1 MKKWIL
7 AMVIAL
13 LVAAPAQAGL
23 QAKIGELLGLE
34 EETPVLTEALRVE
47 EAILPST
54 YFTAWFLSAPD
65 VGDSHRN
72 EYKARVGV
80 QLEDTEFGL
89 QLDYYG
95 LHGTS
100 PGQQYG
106 VYAVVHLAEPLATGL
121 LGDQYLGFTA
131 TVVTEDADIGSY
143 GPIIGALRPVTE
155 NIALAFEYQY
165 RVALDDFVGFDANK
179 FIAGLRIRF

>member
-1 MKKWIL
+1 MKTWIV
-7 AMVIAL
+7 AIVAL

-34 EETPVLTEALRVE
+34 EKTPVRTEALVE
-47 EAILPST
+47 PSMSNT

-65 VGDSHRN
+65 VSDSHRN
-72 EYKARVGV
+72 EYKARIGV

-95 LHGTS
+95 LHGAS

-106 VYAVVHLAEPLATGL
+106 VYAVVHLAEPLVEL
-121 LGDQYLGFTA
+121 LGDQYLGFAA

-165 RVALDDFVGFDANK
+165 RVALDDFAGFDANK